1 VSLQVFFFLDKST
14 AQPGEMV
21 GFTITIYNL
30 FDRDVTAE
38 WTLSLNGSVIRRET
52 VQIKAL
58 SWVDISSGFK
68 APTTAGSYQVCADAR
83 VVG

>member
-1 VSLQVFFFLDKST
+1 VFFFLDKST
-14 AQPGEMV
+14 VQPGEMV

-30 FDRDVTAE
+30 FDSDVTAE
-38 WTLSLNGSVIRRET
+38 WTLTLNGSVLRRET
-52 VQIKAL
+52 VQIKAK

-68 APTTAGSYQVCADAR
+68 APTQPGSYQVCADAK

>member
-1 VSLQVFFFLDKST
+1 
-14 AQPGEMV
+14 MV

-38 WTLSLNGSVIRRET
+38 WTLTLDGSELRRGT

-58 SWVDISSGFK
+58 SRVDISSGFK
-68 APTTAGSYQVCADAR
+68 APTQAGSYQVCADAK
-83 VVG
+83 VIG